1 MTGRWQGFQRRLS
14 PKAARLQQ
22 LFLAQGEH
30 LSFFLFLEGGW
41 KENKVNTESFV
52 KIMAKV
58 VQNSSVIET
67 LVKHHIIIFKFYNVQ
82 KAGFYDQMHDIYNC
96 QIYFW
101 NEGNKSNWSS
111 TGTLPL
117 TSFLR
122 LVVLSTCPSGVQD
135 RPKSKLE

>member
-22 LFLAQGEH
+22 LFLAQGK
-30 LSFFLFLEGGW
+30 LFFFFFFWGGVGR

-122 LVVLSTCPSGVQD
+122 LVVLSTCPSGVHD
-135 RPKSKLE
+135 

>member
-1 MTGRWQGFQRRLS
+1 MFNILNSILYDRQVTGVPKTPLSKSCKTATIIFGTRWT
-14 PKAARLQQ
+14 
-22 LFLAQGEH
+22 LFL
-30 LSFFLFLEGGW
+30 FF
-41 KENKVNTESFV
+41 

-101 NEGNKSNWSS
+101 NKGNKSNWSS
-111 TGTLPL
+111 KGTLPL

-135 RPKSKLE
+135 LPKTKLE